1 MCVATHALVLFV
13 KHIVSEQKKN
23 NFVDFLRII
32 VFFIIFIN
40 IPNIIKKLTGI
51 CYKFLIVK
59 IYLTVLF
66 IFHCL

>member
-13 KHIVSEQKKN
+13 KHIVSEQKKK

-32 VFFIIFIN
+32 VLFIIIN

>member
-13 KHIVSEQKKN
+13 KHIVSEQKKKK
-23 NFVDFLRII
+23 FVDFLRII

-51 CYKFLIVK
+51 CYKF
-59 IYLTVLF
+59 
-66 IFHCL
+66 